1 MYSTIFVLSSIE
13 MHGRKE
19 GARKGGWVS
28 VGLGGGDAG
37 RWGGLHWGGCG
48 GGGGV
53 GGGGTSAQ
61 LLN

>member
-1 MYSTIFVLSSIE
+1 MYSTIFVLGSIE

-28 VGLGGGDAG
+28 VGLGGGAAAG
-37 RWGGLHWGGCG
+37 RWGGLHWGGG
-48 GGGGV
+48 AV
-53 GGGGTSAQ
+53 VVGGGTSAQ